1 MATDQTFPGGQEK
14 PQGSPGSELPQSLP
28 WPGALTGRQDGNC
41 ESWHLSF
48 RAFTSSEQSDPLDDL
63 GRLCELCYLWLRPD
77 LHTKEQILDTLVMEQ
92 FMISMPQELQVL
104 VKESGVQSCKDLRD
118 LLRSNRTPKKWT
130 IVTLQGQEFLVQSSD
145 AQMAEAEGSDMDLV
159 TDLSKKPQS
168 SVSET
173 RPEDSQKVSRELQNL
188 PGVNEPSTGQ
198 GQNVLLPETIPGKDV
213 WEGLRPKENLKKNLM
228 EDLEETTIL
237 TSQEP
242 QLLQGPDSTR
252 ADGGKNLQEGTG
264 IMNVNADTPPTHVSE
279 RQISTWSGNK
289 RDSQKSPRNPKGRKL
304 DNTSIS
310 KEVPQEGTPYLAKGE
325 FSAQPVS
332 HSVHP
337 VGEKTTGQT
346 PALCSIC
353 QKGFRYKSQFYTH
366 WRTHTGERPFKCD
379 TCSGGFMQPSDLRV
393 HQRIHTGEKP
403 YSCELCHK
411 TFTHDSTLRSHWR
424 VHTKEKPY
432 PCEDCG
438 KTFSHKGNL
447 NVHRRIHSGLKPYT
461 CHECNCAF
469 RQLGTFKRHQK
480 THREST

>member
-1 MATDQTFPGGQEK
+1 MATDQTFSGGQEK
-14 PQGSPGSELPQSLP
+14 PQGSPGSELLQSVP
-28 WPGALTGRQDGNC
+28 PPGALAGGQDSTC
-41 ESWHLSF
+41 ETWHLSF
-48 RAFTSSEQSDPLDDL
+48 RAFTSSEESDPLDDL

-77 LHTKEQILDTLVMEQ
+77 LHTKEQILDMLVMEQ

-118 LLRSNRTPKKWT
+118 LLRSNQTPKKWT
-130 IVTLQGQEFLVQSSD
+130 IVTLQGQEFLVQRSD
-145 AQMAEAEGSDMDLV
+145 AQMAEAEVSDMDLV

-168 SVSET
+168 FVSET
-173 RPEDSQKVSRELQNL
+173 HPEDSQKVSRQLQNL

-198 GQNVLLPETIPGKDV
+198 GQNVLLPETIPGKGV
-213 WEGLRPKENLKKNLM
+213 REGLRPTENLKKNLM

-242 QLLQGPDSTR
+242 QLLQGP
-252 ADGGKNLQEGTG
+252 
-264 IMNVNADTPPTHVSE
+264 
-279 RQISTWSGNK
+279 
-289 RDSQKSPRNPKGRKL
+289 
-304 DNTSIS
+304 
-310 KEVPQEGTPYLAKGE
+310 
-325 FSAQPVS
+325 
-332 HSVHP
+332 
-337 VGEKTTGQT
+337 GQT

-353 QKGFRYKSQFYTH
+353 KKGFRYKSQFYIH

-379 TCSGGFMQPSDLRV
+379 TCSGGFMQTSDLRV

-403 YSCELCHK
+403 YSCDLCHK

-447 NVHRRIHSGLKPYT
+447 NVHRRTHSGLKPYT
-461 CHECNCAF
+461 CHECKCAF

-480 THREST
+480 THAK

>member
-1 MATDQTFPGGQEK
+1 MATDQIFSGGQEK
-14 PQGSPGSELPQSLP
+14 AQGSPGSELPQSVPL
-28 WPGALTGRQDGNC
+28 PGALTGKQDSNC
-41 ESWHLSF
+41 ETWHLSF
-48 RAFTSSEQSDPLDDL
+48 RAFTSSEKSDPLDDL
-63 GRLCELCYLWLRPD
+63 GRLSELCYLWLRPD

-118 LLRSNRTPKKWT
+118 LLRSNQTPKKWT

-145 AQMAEAEGSDMDLV
+145 AQMAEAEVSDVDLV

-173 RPEDSQKVSRELQNL
+173 HPEDSQKVSRQRQNL
-188 PGVNEPSTGQ
+188 PGVSEPSMGPAS
-198 GQNVLLPETIPGKDV
+198 NVLLPETIPGKGV
-213 WEGLRPKENLKKNLM
+213 REGLRPKENLKKNLM

-242 QLLQGPDSTR
+242 QLLQGPDSAR
-252 ADGGKNLQEGTG
+252 AEGGKNLQEGTG
-264 IMNVNADTPPTHVSE
+264 ITNVAADTPPTHLSE
-279 RQISTWSGNK
+279 RQISTQSGNR

-310 KEVPQEGTPYLAKGE
+310 KEAPQEGTPYFAKGE
-325 FSAQPVS
+325 ASAQPAS
-332 HSVHP
+332 HLVHP
-337 VGEKTTGQT
+337 VGKKTTGQT

-353 QKGFRYKSQFYTH
+353 KKGFRYKSQFYIH

-447 NVHRRIHSGLKPYT
+447 NVHRRTHSGLKPYT
-461 CHECNCAF
+461 CHECKCAF

-480 THREST
+480 THAK

>member
-28 WPGALTGRQDGNC
+28 SPGALTGRQDGNC

-173 RPEDSQKVSRELQNL
+173 RPEESQKVSRELQNL

-242 QLLQGPDSTR
+242 QLLQGP
-252 ADGGKNLQEGTG
+252 
-264 IMNVNADTPPTHVSE
+264 
-279 RQISTWSGNK
+279 
-289 RDSQKSPRNPKGRKL
+289 
-304 DNTSIS
+304 
-310 KEVPQEGTPYLAKGE
+310 GE